1 MSWPAPLIIFEAEAM
16 SQISLKYANL
26 VFEHRDLGIDVV
38 DPADHVILKAVK
50 FRDKFAHCQ
59 T

>member
-1 MSWPAPLIIFEAEAM
+1 M